1 MEAGV
6 ADGREVGWGE
16 RGAPWHLGIGMQGGL
31 EDEAPVAGH
40 YLPREQE
47 SEAACYVGGG
57 SVVVGDIGWGLGRMG
72 QVGQGKRVLKMLLG
86 RKKKRNV
93 RRWGMRS
100 WTGK

>member
-47 SEAACYVGGG
+47 SEAACFVGDG
-57 SVVVGDIGWGLGRMG
+57 SVVGGDIGGGLGRTG
-72 QVGQGKRVLKMLLG
+72 QVDRDRTAPKMLLG
-86 RKKKRNV
+86 RRKMKV
-93 RRWGMRS
+93 VRS
-100 WTGK
+100 WTGN